1 MMKPAIGKTSPR
13 HLENAPVSAPAAA
26 GAAHRAVARW
36 RFPVIAT
43 LALALAGCS
52 LLGSGNGRE
61 RATIYAPDPRVT
73 LDATA
78 PTVSWQLSL
87 TTPLAAR
94 MIDSSRIAVRPAA
107 GELQVYRGASWAK
120 TPTDMLQ
127 DALLRALEDSGR
139 IPAVARQGSG
149 ISADYKLVIDLRRF
163 EADYAG
169 HAVPSAAI
177 EFNAKLIHSHDQT
190 IVASRTFG
198 HVEPA
203 ASTDISMV
211 VQAFSR
217 SLEAVTG
224 ELAHWILVT
233 GDAHHREALPGKRS

>member
-1 MMKPAIGKTSPR
+1 MMKPAIGNTSLR
-13 HLENAPVSAPAAA
+13 ILESAGGSAAA
-26 GAAHRAVARW
+26 DAARRSAARW
-36 RFPVIAT
+36 RIPVAVT

-52 LLGSGNGRE
+52 LLGGGNGRE

-78 PTVSWQLSL
+78 PTVSWQLAL

-94 MIDSSRIAVRPAA
+94 VIDSSRIAVRPAP

-149 ISADYKLVIDLRRF
+149 ILADYKLVTDLRRF

-169 HAVPSAAI
+169 GAVPSAAI
-177 EFNAKLIHSHDQT
+177 EFNAKLIHSRDQS
-190 IVASRTFG
+190 IVASRTFS

-203 ASTDISMV
+203 ASTDIGV
-211 VQAFSR
+211 VVEAFSR
-217 SLEAVTG
+217 GLEAVTG
-224 ELAHWILVT
+224 ELAHWILIS
-233 GDAHHREALPGKRS
+233 GDTHHREQQSAGLR